1 MKNIFF
7 LRHAKSSWD
16 DFGLKDFD
24 RPLSTRGIQDAD
36 LMGNYFKSKKITLEK
51 ILSSPSKRTK
61 DTLNHFFTKK
71 VPQID
76 YIDSIYHAQVEDILD
91 LISGLEAECKSIMV
105 VGHNPSM
112 HLISEYLSGNF
123 IEKYPTCGLCWL
135 TITDNWE
142 EIKQGC
148 GTLKLFIKPSQL
160 R

>member
-1 MKNIFF
+1 MESILGLEKNTLTLSDHFSV
-7 LRHAKSSWD
+7 RHASLIISI
-16 DFGLKDFD
+16 
-24 RPLSTRGIQDAD
+24 R
-36 LMGNYFKSKKITLEK
+36 
-51 ILSSPSKRTK
+51 IL
-61 DTLNHFFTKK
+61 FTKK

-76 YIDSIYHAQVEDILD
+76 FIDSIYHAEVEDILD
-91 LISGLEAECKSIMV
+91 LISGLEPECESIMV

-148 GTLKLFIKPSQL
+148 GTLKLFMKPSQL